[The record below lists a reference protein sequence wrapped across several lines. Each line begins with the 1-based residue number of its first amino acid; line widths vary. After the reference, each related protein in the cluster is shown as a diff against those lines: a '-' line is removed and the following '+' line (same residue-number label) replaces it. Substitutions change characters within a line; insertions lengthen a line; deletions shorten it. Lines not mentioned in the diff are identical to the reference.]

1 MTRAW
6 GCIGLTLL
14 LLGATASG
22 QELQTNHVVE
32 KVVTRDVP
40 FSRNEILKVVG
51 EKATVQ
57 VTGWEEDFVRVRL
70 VFTAKS
76 PDKAVA
82 ERELNYAKYAL
93 GRDGNTLE
101 IRNTFIIPPEVT
113 RTQSNLA
120 VLCELTVPRQSKV
133 EVTDTYGNVRL
144 TDLAGKMDVAVEF
157 GDIHLQRVA
166 GRIRIESAYGEVRGS
181 DIGGTLAC
189 KSDKSDVYLDRIAA
203 RGTFN
208 STYGTL
214 HLSPGEKPQGLSVKA
229 SRTAV
234 VVNTSRFGAYRYG
247 LRTSH
252 AAIYVP
258 DAYKKYVK
266 GTGGAGT
273 STLDF
278 AGAPHNPLISI
289 TTTFSAITIHTHP

>member
-1 MTRAW
+1 MIRTW
-6 GCIGLTLL
+6 DCIGLTLL
-14 LLGATASG
+14 LLGGIASG

-32 KVVTRDVP
+32 KVVTRDVA
-40 FSRNEILKVVG
+40 FSRNESLKIVG
-51 EKATVQ
+51 EKATVR
-57 VTGWEEDFVRVRL
+57 VTGWKEDFVRVRL
-70 VFTAKS
+70 VFSAKS

-93 GRDGNTLE
+93 SRDGNILE
-101 IRNTFIIPPEVT
+101 IRNTFILPPEIT
-113 RTQSNLA
+113 RTQSNLG
-120 VLCELTVPRQSKV
+120 VLCELTVPRASKV
-133 EVTDTYGNVRL
+133 QVTDAYGDVRL
-144 TDLAGKMDVAVEF
+144 TGLEGELDVAVEF
-157 GDIHLQRVA
+157 GDIHLQNVA
-166 GRIRIESAYGEVRGS
+166 GRISVRSAYGEVRGS

-203 RGTFN
+203 RCTFN

-229 SRTAV
+229 NRTAV
-234 VVNTSRFGAYRYG
+234 VVNTSHFGAYRYG

-266 GTGGAGT
+266 GTGGSGA

-278 AGAPHNPLISI
+278 AGAPHNPLISVS
-289 TTTFSAITIHTHP
+289 TTFSSITIHTHP